1 MKLKPIT
8 TTRKTRKPTGYIIY
22 RGPSLLDGK
31 PIVAIALTGK
41 STNSKTGALMQTYIL
56 RDDINP
62 LDAIKT
68 GQDESICGSCIHRGD
83 PTTNRKRSCYV
94 NIGQGAMAVF
104 NAFLRGA
111 YPDISHDPD
120 EIRKLGFWLF
130 VRLGTYGDPAAVPA
144 AVWEW
149 LVEDALDNTGYTH
162 QINNPALT
170 PTQRDRIAALCMVS
184 ADTPDDVAKAK
195 VDGFRYFRVR
205 LEGEALGAREFV
217 CPASEEAG
225 KRKRCIDCMACNG
238 TKENRPNQGS
248 PVIIAHG
255 SYKRNYRTFRLTQAA

>member
-1 MKLKPIT
+1 MKLKPAA
-8 TTRKTRKPTGYIIY
+8 KTRKPTGYIIY

-41 STNSKTGALMQTYIL
+41 SSNSKTGALMQTYIL
-56 RDDINP
+56 RADVNP
-62 LDAIKT
+62 LDAIKA
-68 GQDESICGSCIHRGD
+68 GEDESICGTCIHRGD

-104 NAFLRGA
+104 KAFARGS
-111 YPDISHDPD
+111 YGDVSSDPAA
-120 EIRKLGFWLF
+120 IRALGADRL

-144 AVWEW
+144 PVWVW
-149 LVEDALDNTGYTH
+149 LTSLSSDHTGYTH
-162 QINNPALT
+162 QAYNPALT

-184 ADTPDDVAKAK
+184 ADTPNDVAKAK
-195 VDGFRYFRVR
+195 VDGFRYFRIR
-205 LEGEALGAREFV
+205 LADEPLNAREFV

-225 KRKRCIDCMACNG
+225 KRKQCADCMACNG
-238 TKENRPNQGS
+238 TKENRPNQAS

-255 SYKRNYRTFRLTQAA
+255 SYKRNYKTFRLHAA

>member
-1 MKLKPIT
+1 MKLKPT
-8 TTRKTRKPTGYIIY
+8 KSSTKTRKPTGYIIY

-62 LDAIKT
+62 LEAIKT
-68 GQDESICGSCIHRGD
+68 GQDESICGSCIHRGN
-83 PTTNRKRSCYV
+83 PTANRKRSCYV
-94 NIGQGAMAVF
+94 NIGQGAMMVYK
-104 NAFLRGA
+104 AFARGA
-111 YPDISHDPD
+111 YPDVSDSFYA
-120 EIRKLGFWLF
+120 IRALGFRVA

-144 AVWEW
+144 GVWEW
-149 LVEDALDNTGYTH
+149 LTSESVGHTGYTH
-162 QINNPALT
+162 QAYNPAIT
-170 PTQRDRIAALCMVS
+170 QNQRDRIAALCMVS
-184 ADTPDDVAKAK
+184 ADTPNDVARSK

-238 TKENRPNQGS
+238 TKENRPNQAS

-255 SYKRNYRTFRLTQAA
+255 SYKKNYRTFRLTQA

>member
-1 MKLKPIT
+1 MKLKPI
-8 TTRKTRKPTGYIIY
+8 TRKPTGYIIY
-22 RGPSLLDGK
+22 RGASLLDGK

-111 YPDISHDPD
+111 YPDISDSFYA
-120 EIRKLGFWLF
+120 IRALGFHVA

-144 AVWEW
+144 GVWET
-149 LVEDALDNTGYTH
+149 LTSFATSHTGYTH
-162 QINNPALT
+162 QIDNPALT
-170 PTQRDRIAALCMVS
+170 QDQKTRIAALCMVS
-184 ADTPDDVAKAK
+184 ADTPHDVENAKSQ
-195 VDGFRYFRVR
+195 GYRYFRIR
-205 LEGEALGAREFV
+205 LEGEALGPREFV

-225 KRKRCIDCMACNG
+225 KRKQCADCMACNG
-238 TKENRPNQGS
+238 TKENRPNQAS

-255 SYKRNYRTFRLTQAA
+255 SYKRNYKTFRLHAA

>member
-1 MKLKPIT
+1 MMVYK
-8 TTRKTRKPTGYIIY
+8 
-22 RGPSLLDGK
+22 
-31 PIVAIALTGK
+31 
-41 STNSKTGALMQTYIL
+41 
-56 RDDINP
+56 
-62 LDAIKT
+62 
-68 GQDESICGSCIHRGD
+68 
-83 PTTNRKRSCYV
+83 
-94 NIGQGAMAVF
+94 
-104 NAFLRGA
+104 AFARGA
-111 YPDISHDPD
+111 YPDISHDPAA
-120 EIRKLGFWLF
+120 IRALGADRL

-149 LVEDALDNTGYTH
+149 LVDSALDNTGYTH
-162 QINNPALT
+162 QMYNPALAQNPALT
-170 PTQRDRIAALCMVS
+170 QSQRSRIAALCMVS

-225 KRKRCIDCMACNG
+225 KRVQCADCMACNG

-255 SYKRNYRTFRLTQAA
+255 SYKRNYRTFRLTQA